1 VEKTAPISEVAISV
15 PSTVNIKKIVEE
27 AEQAK
32 IEVKETKL
40 KLQQANIIINKL
52 IRSKRILM
60 KRVKR
65 LIYEKKIEYRKSK
78 SDTNKF

>member
-1 VEKTAPISEVAISV
+1 MEKTAPILGAAISV
-15 PSTVNIKKIVEE
+15 PSTVNIKKIFEE

-40 KLQQANIIINKL
+40 KLQQADIIINKL

-65 LIYEKKIEYRKSK
+65 LIYEKK
-78 SDTNKF
+78 N